1 MLSYSSYM
9 LTAVAALLVTCNA
22 LTKYP
27 GIPGLPSIPGLS
39 GRDDLQGQTHLS
51 GLPKSLNTEV
61 HKVLNLKHRLSRL
74 KGVLV
79 LKGKIREVREKIFAS
94 NGEKVDFASALASCE
109 DARGTLATPMNEEE
123 NKAILGIVKEYNQY
137 AYLGI
142 KIGEDA
148 GQFKYL
154 NGIPVNYTKWYQ
166 NEPNGKRTE
175 KCVEMYNDGSWN
187 DKKCNLRRLTICEF

>member
-1 MLSYSSYM
+1 HF
-9 LTAVAALLVTCNA
+9 V
-22 LTKYP
+22 
-27 GIPGLPSIPGLS
+27 
-39 GRDDLQGQTHLS
+39 

-74 KGVLV
+74 KG
-79 LKGKIREVREKIFAS
+79 GNFS
-94 NGEKVDFASALASCE
+94 CFYFFSSQSKVDFASALASCE